1 MPFLPPPP
9 PPPPPLCNVRTAA
22 RLLSFLISE
31 IISKREAREFFF
43 FSIYGCFVPLFLYYL
58 VSIFSWRFSIFWRQV
73 RNESGLVSQCATWHS
88 FNNFRTFLFL
98 FSLFLEKILSKS
110 PLASGHDAA
119 LLSVVLVLLLLL

>member
-1 MPFLPPPP
+1 MLERQLVFFPSSL
-9 PPPPPLCNVRTAA
+9 A
-22 RLLSFLISE
+22 RLLAKERRDKFC
-31 IISKREAREFFF
+31 FF

-58 VSIFSWRFSIFWRQV
+58 VSIFSRRFSIFWRQV

-98 FSLFLEKILSKS
+98 FSLFLEKLLSKS